1 MEALSFK
8 AKEMALILQLMGD
21 TEGSRAGEWPSEND
35 VREGCFGNGVDRM
48 DYREKTW
55 RQKD

>member
-1 MEALSFK
+1 MEALE
-8 AKEMALILQLMGD
+8 AKETALILPLMGD
-21 TEGSRAGEWPSEND
+21 TEGSQAGEWPREND
-35 VREGCFGNGVDRM
+35 AREGCFGNGVDRM